1 MCLKRFL
8 TCNTKKATNKAHKE
22 KNKAKEKGICVALV
36 SIVAHSFYHQ

>member
-22 KNKAKEKGICVALV
+22 KTIKQKKREYVLL
-36 SIVAHSFYHQ
+36 